1 VKEKF
6 LGTAPAAAAPSKGR
20 PVTRYRANRNTPGV
34 GEYLKGGDSKIAGL
48 ASPKAALEV
57 WQISL

>member
-1 VKEKF
+1 M
-6 LGTAPAAAAPSKGR
+6 
-20 PVTRYRANRNTPGV
+20 TRYRANRNTPGV